1 LASRENIVYEPD
13 EPCPPLVSLA
23 VGFQGAMFILVQ
35 IPLLVSVSLLG
46 DTHGERYLAWAI
58 FTALIVN
65 GAVTAA
71 QSGVIGRFGSGHLF
85 FTGTTPVYI
94 AVCRTAL
101 TLGGPA
107 LLSTLVIVSSLL
119 QFLLA
124 AWLPLL
130 RRIVTP
136 TVTGTVLILVGAI
149 TIPIAFEGVA
159 DVPEGVPAA
168 GGVAAAG
175 ATLAVTAA
183 LGLRATG
190 RLRLWSPLV
199 GIAAGCVV
207 AGSLGMYD
215 FQGVIDAPWV
225 GVPPGGWPGIDLT
238 PGAEFWALLPMFLVV
253 SLISAVKTI
262 GGGIALQQVSWQ
274 RERATDFRRVQGAVN
289 ANGAGTLLS
298 GIAGTPPAGAYE
310 AATVSIVSF
319 TGVAARN
326 AGYAMGAILV
336 ALAFLPKVAAFLL
349 AVPNPVIGMFLM
361 MIMGLILVEGMRT
374 VFQDGI
380 DYRKALVV
388 SVSLSVG
395 LGLQS
400 QDLFSELVG
409 EVWGALLG
417 NGLTGGALAAVLMTA
432 FLELSGVRRLR
443 LETELAMSALPR
455 IDEFLQSTA
464 DRAGW
469 DEASAGRL
477 RFVGEETLS
486 SLLQELE
493 GDGPPRRL
501 AVLARPAAGVVE
513 LEFLAALTDENLEDR
528 LAYMNRQSEVSEETE
543 ISFRLLRHYASSV
556 RHRKYHGLDI
566 VTVRVEGSR

>member
-1 LASRENIVYEPD
+1 
-13 EPCPPLVSLA
+13 
-23 VGFQGAMFILVQ
+23 
-35 IPLLVSVSLLG
+35 
-46 DTHGERYLAWAI
+46 
-58 FTALIVN
+58 
-65 GAVTAA
+65 
-71 QSGVIGRFGSGHLF
+71 
-85 FTGTTPVYI
+85 
-94 AVCRTAL
+94 
-101 TLGGPA
+101 
-107 LLSTLVIVSSLL
+107 
-119 QFLLA
+119 
-124 AWLPLL
+124 
-130 RRIVTP
+130 
-136 TVTGTVLILVGAI
+136 
-149 TIPIAFEGVA
+149 
-159 DVPEGVPAA
+159 
-168 GGVAAAG
+168 
-175 ATLAVTAA
+175 
-183 LGLRATG
+183 
-190 RLRLWSPLV
+190 
-199 GIAAGCVV
+199 
-207 AGSLGMYD
+207 
-215 FQGVIDAPWV
+215 
-225 GVPPGGWPGIDLT
+225 
-238 PGAEFWALLPMFLVV
+238 MFLVV

>member
-1 LASRENIVYEPD
+1 MAASESIVYEPD

-23 VGFQGAMFILVQ
+23 AGFQGAIFILVQ
-35 IPLLVSVSLLG
+35 TPLLVSVSLLG
-46 DTHGERYLAWAI
+46 DTHGERYLTWAI
-58 FTALIVN
+58 FTALIIN
-65 GAVTAA
+65 GAFTAV

-85 FTGTTPVYI
+85 FTGTVPVYI
-94 AVCRTAL
+94 AVCRIAL
-101 TLGGPA
+101 TQGGPA
-107 LLSTLVIVSSLL
+107 LLSSLVIVSSLF

-130 RRIVTP
+130 RRIITP
-136 TVTGTVLILVGAI
+136 TVSGTVLILVGAI

-159 DVPEGVPAA
+159 DVPEGAPAA
-168 GGVAAAG
+168 GGLAAAG
-175 ATLAVTAA
+175 ATLVVTAA

-190 RLRLWSPLV
+190 RLRLWSPFV

-207 AGSLGMYD
+207 AAGFGMYD
-215 FQGVIDAPWV
+215 VQGVIDAPWI
-225 GVPPGGWPGIDLT
+225 GVPSGGWPGIELM

-262 GGGIALQQVSWQ
+262 GGGIALQQVSWRGQ
-274 RERATDFRRVQGAVN
+274 RATDFRRVQGAVN
-289 ANGAGTLLS
+289 ANGAGSLLS

-310 AATVSIVSF
+310 GATVSIISF

-326 AGYAMGAILV
+326 VGYAMGAILI

-349 AVPNPVIGMFLM
+349 AIPNPVIGIFLM
-361 MIMGLILVEGMRT
+361 MVMGMLLVEGMRT

-409 EVWGALLG
+409 GVWGALLG
-417 NGLTGGALAAVLMTA
+417 NGLAGGALAAVLMTA
-432 FLELSGVRRLR
+432 FLELSGARRLR

-455 IDEFLQSTA
+455 IDEFLQRAA

-469 DEASAGRL
+469 DAASAGRL

-486 SLLQELE
+486 SLLQEL
-493 GDGPPRRL
+493 GDGGPRRL
-501 AVLARPAAGVVE
+501 AILARPAAAMVE

-528 LAYMNRQSEVSEETE
+528 LAYMNRQSEVPEENE

-566 VTVRVEGSR
+566 VTVQVTASR

>member
-1 LASRENIVYEPD
+1 MATSESIVYEPD
-13 EPCPPLVSLA
+13 EPSPLLVSLA

-35 IPLLVSVSLLG
+35 TPLMVSVSLLG

-58 FTALIVN
+58 FAALLIN
-65 GAVTAA
+65 GAFTAA

-101 TLGGPA
+101 TQGGPA
-107 LLSTLVIVSSLL
+107 LLSSLVIVSSLF

-130 RRIVTP
+130 RRIITP
-136 TVTGTVLILVGAI
+136 TVSGTVLILVAAI
-149 TIPIAFEGVA
+149 TIPVAFEGVA
-159 DVPEGVPAA
+159 DVPEGAPAA

-190 RLRLWSPLV
+190 RLRLWSPFV

-207 AGSLGMYD
+207 AAGLEMYD
-215 FQGVIDAPWV
+215 VQGIIDAPWI
-225 GVPPGGWPGIDLT
+225 GVPSGGWPGVELT
-238 PGAEFWALLPMFLVV
+238 PGPEFWALLPMFLVV
-253 SLISAVKTI
+253 SAINAVKTV
-262 GGGIALQQVSWQ
+262 GGGIALQRISW
-274 RERATDFRRVQGAVN
+274 RGERATDFRRVQGAVN
-289 ANGAGTLLS
+289 ANGAGALLS
-298 GIAGTPPAGAYE
+298 GIAGAPPAGAYD

-326 AGYAMGAILV
+326 AGYATGAILI

-349 AVPNPVIGMFLM
+349 AIPNPVMGIFLM
-361 MIMGLILVEGMRT
+361 MVMGVLLVEGMRT
-374 VFQDGI
+374 IFQDGI

-388 SVSLSVG
+388 SASLSVG

-400 QDLFSELVG
+400 QDIFSELVG
-409 EVWGALLG
+409 GVWGALLG
-417 NGLTGGALAAVLMTA
+417 NGLVGGALAAVLMTA
-432 FLELSGVRRLR
+432 FLELSGARRLR

-455 IDEFLQSTA
+455 IDEFLERTA
-464 DRAGW
+464 ARAGW
-469 DEASAGRL
+469 DEASADRL

-486 SLLQELE
+486 SLLQEL
-493 GDGPPRRL
+493 GDDGPRRL
-501 AVLARPAAGVVE
+501 AVLARPAAGAVE
-513 LEFLAALTDENLEDR
+513 LEFLAAPTGDNLEDR
-528 LAYMNRQSEVSEETE
+528 LAYMNRQSEVPEENE

-566 VTVRVEGSR
+566 VTVQVEGSR